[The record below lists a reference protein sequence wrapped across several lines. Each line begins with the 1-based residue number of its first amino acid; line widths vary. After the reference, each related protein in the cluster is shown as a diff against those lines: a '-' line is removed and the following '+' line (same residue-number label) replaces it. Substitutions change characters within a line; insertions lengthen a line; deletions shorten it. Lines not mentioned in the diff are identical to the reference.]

1 VNTERDTGAVQL
13 DAGPSTINSESP
25 STSSD
30 YFALLH
36 EPRRPWL
43 DPEKLKER
51 FLALSAESHPD
62 RVHQA
67 DSATR
72 HAAQERYADLNS
84 AYQCLRDP
92 KERLAHLLELELGTK
107 PSDLQQVPQD
117 LLELF
122 MEVSGLC
129 RQVDAFLAE
138 SGQLT
143 SPLLRVQGFQQSQE
157 WVDKV
162 AELLARVQ
170 ARYDQMIE
178 EVKSIDGQW
187 GQTVGGSRRQSLG
200 RLEEIYR
207 LLSYFGRWRS
217 QLEERSHRLVLS
229 YV

>member
-1 VNTERDTGAVQL
+1 
-13 DAGPSTINSESP
+13 
-25 STSSD
+25 
-30 YFALLH
+30 
-36 EPRRPWL
+36 
-43 DPEKLKER
+43 
-51 FLALSAESHPD
+51 LALSAESHPD

-67 DSATR
+67 DDATR
-72 HAAQERYADLNS
+72 QEAQARYANLNS

-92 KERLAHLLELELGTK
+92 KERLAHLLELELGAR

-117 LLELF
+117 LLDLF
-122 MEVSGLC
+122 MEASGLC
-129 RQVDAFLAE
+129 RRVDGFLSENA
-138 SGQLT
+138 QLT

-178 EVKSIDGQW
+178 EMKSIDGQW
-187 GQTVGGSRRQSLG
+187 GQEGQQATGRGELLA

-207 LLSYFGRWRS
+207 LLSYFGRWRN
-217 QLEERSHRLVLS
+217 QLEERNHRLVLS